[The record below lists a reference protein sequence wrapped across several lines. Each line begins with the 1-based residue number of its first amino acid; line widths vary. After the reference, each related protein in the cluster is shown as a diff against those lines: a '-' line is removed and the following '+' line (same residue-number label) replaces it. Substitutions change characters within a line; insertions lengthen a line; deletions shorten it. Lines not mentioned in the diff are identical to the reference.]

1 VKAIVYFPLGVLR
14 LFYQSVYLALGQI
27 WANKAR
33 SVLTTTGI
41 VIGIASVTSVIAALT
56 GLKAHVLSNFES
68 LGTNKIFIIP
78 ERPREGRFKNA
89 SWQSIR
95 FRPELFDDLRAH
107 CPSVD
112 AFTLMAESSD
122 SLHYGVY
129 TVESARVYG
138 INPSWH
144 SIENRSVILGRP
156 FSLMDEQNGWQ
167 VCLIT
172 PKVRDD
178 LRLDRDCIGTRIVVG
193 VRSFTI
199 VGVVEKRV
207 ESSMFGGMGSSEE
220 VYIPFRTAWRQWNPW
235 IYCIASC
242 KKAELSSEAQAELKF
257 YLRQA
262 RRLKPGEPD
271 TFRMEVIE
279 EYLKQFNNMAAVI
292 TAIAGGV
299 VGISLLVGGVG
310 IMNIMLVSVSERTR
324 EIGLRK
330 AVGARASAILFQFLV
345 EAVVL
350 CLVGGLIGALGGLL
364 MTFGLTKVVPNS
376 ALSKAY
382 IPLWAL
388 AMSFGFAA
396 AVGIFFG
403 MFPAVKAARLDPIEA
418 LRHE

>member
-1 VKAIVYFPLGVLR
+1 MKAIIYFPLGVVR

-56 GLKAHVLSNFES
+56 GLKSHVLSNFES
-68 LGTNKIFIIP
+68 LGTNKIFIMP
-78 ERPREGRFKNA
+78 EWPHEGRFKNA
-89 SWQSIR
+89 SWQVIR
-95 FRPELFDDLRAH
+95 FRPELFENLRAH

-112 AFTLMAESSD
+112 AYSPMTERTEAV
-122 SLHYGVY
+122 HYGVY
-129 TVESARVYG
+129 TIESARVYG
-138 INPSWH
+138 ITPAWH
-144 SIENRSVILGRP
+144 SIENRSVIMGRP

-178 LRLDRDCIGTRIVVG
+178 LRLDRNCVGQRIVVG
-193 VRSFTI
+193 KRSFTI
-199 VGVVEKRV
+199 VGVVDKRV
-207 ESSMFGGMGSSEE
+207 ESSMFSGMGSSEE
-220 VYIPFRTAWRQWNPW
+220 VFIPFRTAWRQWDPW
-235 IYCIASC
+235 VYVIASC
-242 KKAELSSEAQAELKF
+242 RKAELSAEAQAELKF

-262 RRLKPGEPD
+262 RRLKPGDPD
-271 TFRMEVIE
+271 TFRMEVVE
-279 EYLKQFNNMAAVI
+279 EYLKQFNNMAAAI

-345 EAVVL
+345 EAIVL
-350 CLVGGLIGALGGLL
+350 CLFGGLIGALGGQLFTFLL
-364 MTFGLTKVVPNS
+364 TMIPNS
-376 ALSKAY
+376 GLSKAY

>member
-1 VKAIVYFPLGVLR
+1 MKTVLFLPLALFR

-56 GLKAHVLSNFES
+56 GLKSHVLSNFET

-89 SWQSIR
+89 SWQVIR
-95 FRPELFDDLRAH
+95 FRPQLFDDLRAH

-112 AFTLMAESSD
+112 AYTLMAERSE

-129 TVESARVYG
+129 NVENARIYG

-144 SIENRSVILGRP
+144 NIENRSVILGRP

-193 VRSFTI
+193 TRSFTI

-220 VYIPFRTAWRQWNPW
+220 VYIPFRTAWRQWDPFV
-235 IYCIASC
+235 YAIASC
-242 KKAELSSEAQAELKF
+242 RKAELSAEAQAELRF

-262 RRLKPGEPD
+262 RRLRPGDPD

-279 EYLKQFNNMAAVI
+279 EYLKQFNSMAAAI

-350 CLVGGLIGALGGLL
+350 CLFGGLIGALGGQTL
-364 MTFGLTKVVPNS
+364 TFLLTKIPNS
-376 ALSKAY
+376 GLGKAY

-388 AMSFGFAA
+388 GMSFGFAA

-403 MFPAVKAARLDPIEA
+403 MFPAIKAARLDPIEA